1 MTGTVGVAAINGDGA
16 DEQPVCFD
24 REDPG
29 TVVRYLRHGA
39 LDVLALARSAE
50 EALHFVGAHQRDV
63 SISVPCLGAA
73 QGQPSRFDGVRR
85 PGHFSEISHA
95 PHVREG
101 KLICRLPRE
110 PAGAATWNASLG

>member
-39 LDVLALARSAE
+39 LDVLALARAAE

-63 SISVPCLGAA
+63 SIPVPCLGAA
-73 QGQPSRFDGVRR
+73 QGQAVSFRWG
-85 PGHFSEISHA
+85 
-95 PHVREG
+95 
-101 KLICRLPRE
+101 
-110 PAGAATWNASLG
+110 PAARALLRDQPCLAC